1 MSRKKKAMAKR
12 KSKMNRIRERMME
25 KGESRRTTRNIVVVV
40 IPFICWVQSY
50 EESGFCS
57 VLVKQWP

>member
-1 MSRKKKAMAKR
+1 MRRKKKAMAKR

-25 KGESRRTTRNIVVVV
+25 MGESRRTTRTIIVRG
-40 IPFICWVQSY
+40 PFVCWVPSY
-50 EESGFCS
+50 EQSGFCS

>member
-1 MSRKKKAMAKR
+1 MAKR
-12 KSKMNRIRERMME
+12 KSKMNRIRERMMD

-40 IPFICWVQSY
+40 VPFICWVQSY
-50 EESGFCS
+50 EESCFCS